1 MPMDSTN
8 PIQIYK
14 TEDGE
19 TQIDVR
25 FEQETIWMSQAQL
38 AELFGKDVRT
48 INEHIGN
55 IYKEGELAQ
64 SEATIRKLRIVRQ

>member
-1 MPMDSTN
+1 MVGGNCLSLTFIN
-8 PIQIYK
+8 L
-14 TEDGE
+14 
-19 TQIDVR
+19 QIDVR

-55 IYKEGELAQ
+55 IYREGELAQ
-64 SEATIRKLRIVRQ
+64 SEATIRKFRIVRQ